1 MRARSICATAGR
13 RINHDSSRSRLETR
27 LIYPSIYLSIYR
39 ATVEEEEEETVQDL
53 LNGVQLIGRWSI
65 RYEKFPRGI
74 SRWGRNSSSTGGGCF
89 DPEERMLG
97 LFLTSKRYRQRDEL
111 IRVIAI
117 ACTRVWRLVGELS
130 VRISAEGGVRRSL
143 PLVPPEITEWR
154 CIK

>member
-1 MRARSICATAGR
+1 MCHRWTPHKSRFISIEAG
-13 RINHDSSRSRLETR
+13 DEADL
-27 LIYPSIYLSIYR
+27 SIYLFIYLSR
-39 ATVEEEEEETVQDL
+39 NGGVEEEEETVQDL

-74 SRWGRNSSSTGGGCF
+74 SRWGRNSSSSARGCF